1 MNCAVCEQP
10 NPEGTSHC
18 SRCSS
23 IMPPPRSRTTAPG
36 QPSGVG
42 AEAPAG
48 ATQAPRATVDDLL
61 RDLAHVPET
70 RAPTPLERKSSF
82 APAVLSEGTH
92 LGPRYEI
99 VRQLGKG
106 GMGAVYLAYDR
117 ELSRLVALKVVA
129 LHLAGEDWVVERF
142 KREIHLSSLVTHPN
156 VLRVFDLGE
165 HEGLKFLTM
174 QYIEGDTLDGL
185 MRRERRLPVEWS
197 LSIFRQ
203 LCGAL
208 GAAHAKGILHR
219 DLKPQNVLIDKDRTA
234 FLTDFGLAT
243 ASTLS
248 PMTQAG
254 ALMGTPHYM
263 SPEQVKGLPLD
274 GRSDLFSCGVMLYE
288 MLAGVRPYA
297 GDSVYDL
304 MMARV
309 RDTARPVSELNADV
323 PPWLQQVV
331 EKCLAVEPADR
342 FQRAEE
348 ILSDLDA
355 EAVRPAAQ
363 GRAPS
368 GKTTRQAIRAKPGTM
383 GGQVARARRIAAVA
397 GAVAAL
403 LLGTAA
409 YVVIRSWPSSPPST
423 TTTTRTVLVAD
434 FDNRTGEDVFN
445 GTLEPALGLTL
456 EGAPF
461 ISAYSRT
468 SALKLADRLKLEGTG
483 LMERRARLVAQRE
496 GISTVVAGFVERD
509 GKGYRVGAR
518 TLDAFTGQKIVESS
532 ELAGEKGAV
541 LAAASRL
548 AASVRRALGDVT
560 PVAQQL
566 KEAETFSAAS
576 LEAAHEYSVASD
588 LAATQGKYDEA
599 RKHYLEAIRIDPAMG
614 RAYAGLAVTEANRG
628 HAAEA
633 ETHYRK
639 ALEFVDRMTEREKFR
654 TRGGYYT
661 FRRDADKAV
670 EAYQA
675 LVRQFPADNA
685 GLANLGLGY
694 VFKGDFQNAV
704 EYTQRALALY
714 PQNVP
719 QRNNL
724 GFFAMYAGNLETALQ
739 EQTQVLESNPGF
751 VNGHIGLALAL
762 AAAGRRDEAQAAWK
776 RLAALGP
783 SQAATAAEGL
793 ADLAALEGRLAEA
806 RTALEPALAADLA
819 AKDADGAARKLVLLG
834 EIALARGDKAGA
846 AQAAERAV
854 AQHPQDYVLY
864 LAGRLLAAAGNE
876 KRALA
881 LADPLAR
888 TVEPASR
895 HYAELLQG
903 EVALH
908 RQKPQEA
915 LDRFKAAQKL
925 LDSWLVHEGLGRAYL
940 AAGAGAQAADE
951 LEACLRRRGEVTDVF
966 IDNVPTWRLL
976 GPVEYWRGRALEAQ
990 KLPAAAD
997 AYRAFLAQKK
1007 GAEDPLMA
1015 DARRRLGGQ

>member
-1 MNCAVCEQP
+1 MICAVCEQP

-23 IMPPPRSRTTAPG
+23 IMPPPRARTAAPG
-36 QPSGVG
+36 KPSGP
-42 AEAPAG
+42 AEAAPAS
-48 ATQAPRATVDDLL
+48 ASQAPRATVDDLL

-70 RAPTPLERKSSF
+70 RAPTPLERRPSF
-82 APAVLSEGTH
+82 ASAVLSEGSH

-129 LHLAGEDWVVERF
+129 LHLAGEDWVMERF

-165 HEGLKFLTM
+165 FEGLKFLTM
-174 QYIEGDTLDGL
+174 QYVEGDTLDGL
-185 MRRERRLPVEWS
+185 MRREKRLPVDWS
-197 LSIFRQ
+197 IALFRQ

-219 DLKPQNVLIDKDRTA
+219 DLKPQNVLVDKDRTA
-234 FLTDFGLAT
+234 YLTDFGLAT

-254 ALMGTPHYM
+254 AIMGTPHYM

-274 GRSDLFSCGVMLYE
+274 GRSDLFSLGVMLYE
-288 MLAGVRPYA
+288 MLAGARPYA

-304 MMARV
+304 MLARV
-309 RDTARPVSELNADV
+309 RDTARPVRELNADV
-323 PPWLQQVV
+323 PAWLQQVV
-331 EKCLAVEPADR
+331 DRCLAVEPAERYQD
-342 FQRAEE
+342 AAE
-348 ILSDLDA
+348 ILADLDA
-355 EAVRPAAQ
+355 QAVQRAAPAR
-363 GRAPS
+363 RAP
-368 GKTTRQAIRAKPGTM
+368 A
-383 GGQVARARRIAAVA
+383 GGARARDRARASSAGGPALTRRRLAVA
-397 GAVAAL
+397 GVAVAAL
-403 LLGTAA
+403 LLAA
-409 YVVIRSWPSSPPST
+409 GSFLATRSFPRAAPAAAV
-423 TTTTRTVLVAD
+423 TRTVLVAD

-456 EGAPF
+456 EGASF
-461 ISAYSRT
+461 ISAYSRA
-468 SALKLADRLKLEGTG
+468 SALRLADRLKLEGAG
-483 LMERRARLVAQRE
+483 LGERRARLVAQRE
-496 GISTVVAGFVERD
+496 GVSAVVAGFVEKE
-509 GKGYRVGAR
+509 GAGYKVGVRAV
-518 TLDAFTGQKIVESS
+518 DAFNGQKIMEAA
-532 ELAGEKGAV
+532 EPAAEKGAV
-541 LAAASRL
+541 LAAASKL
-548 AASVRRALGDVT
+548 AAAVRVALGDVT
-560 PVAQQL
+560 PLAQQL
-566 KEAETFSAAS
+566 KEAETFSAGS

-599 RKHYLEAIRIDPAMG
+599 RKHYLEAIRLDPAMG

-633 ETHYRK
+633 EAHYRK

-670 EAYQA
+670 ESYQA
-675 LVRQFPADNA
+675 LVQQFPADNA
-685 GLANLGLGY
+685 GLANLGLAY
-694 VFKGDFQNAV
+694 VFKGDFQKAL
-704 EYTQRALALY
+704 EYTRRALALY

-719 QRNNL
+719 QRNNA
-724 GFFAMYAGNLETALQ
+724 GFFAMYAGSLEAALQ

-762 AAAGRRDEAQAAWK
+762 AAAGRRDEAQAAWRK
-776 RLAALGP
+776 LAALGP
-783 SQAATAAEGL
+783 SQAAAAAEGL

-806 RTALEPALAADLA
+806 RSALEPSLAADLA
-819 AKDADGAARKLVLLG
+819 AKDVDGAARKLILLG
-834 EIALARGDKAGA
+834 EVALARGDRAGA
-846 AQAAERAV
+846 AKDAERAV
-854 AQHPQDYVLY
+854 AQRPQDYVLY

-881 LADPLAR
+881 LADPLSR

-895 HYAELLQG
+895 HYAELLYG
-903 EVALH
+903 EVALQ
-908 RQKPQEA
+908 RQRPQEA
-915 LDRFKAAQKL
+915 LDRFKAAGKL

-940 AAGAGAQAADE
+940 AAGAGPQAADE

-966 IDNVPTWRLL
+966 IDNVPTYRLL

-990 KLPAAAD
+990 KLPTAAE
-997 AYRAFLAQKK
+997 AYRAFLAQKRT
-1007 GAEDPLMA
+1007 AEDPLVA
-1015 DARRRLGGQ
+1015 DARRRLGGP